1 MVDGRPHR
9 ALRVVNVLAHLQ
21 ALGLLVMTVLGGMR
35 MEGVAGVGSWH
46 GPVGESLPVIGLAQV
61 VVALLARRGGAPLW
75 VLWGSIALLL
85 GTSLIV
91 GMGHVSVLA
100 VHVPLTTA
108 VFGVAVWMILTL
120 TGRGGM
126 LRSQAPST

>member
-1 MVDGRPHR
+1 MAETRTRKP
-9 ALRVVNVLAHLQ
+9 LRIVNVLAHLQ
-21 ALGLLVMTVLGGMR
+21 ALGLLVMTVLGGM
-35 MEGVAGVGSWH
+35 MMQGVGAAGSWH
-46 GPVGESLPVIGLAQV
+46 GPVGESLPVIGLVQV
-61 VVALLARRGGAPLW
+61 VVALLARRAGAPGW

-126 LRSQAPST
+126 LRAQAAG

>member
-1 MVDGRPHR
+1 MTDARTGRP
-9 ALRVVNVLAHLQ
+9 LRIVNLLAHVQ
-21 ALGLLVMTVLGGMR
+21 ALGLLVMTVLGGM
-35 MEGVAGVGSWH
+35 MMQGVGAAASWH

-61 VVALLARRGGAPLW
+61 VVALLARRGGAPSW

-126 LRSQAPST
+126 LRSQTLA